1 MLISSAL
8 YITSACAAAQY
19 NQFYPLLLTR
29 HITHHNNQV
38 SQSDKGEPEV
48 QVMIKQQ
55 QDQLRQEYEGKLANL
70 EREREGIGG

>member
-1 MLISSAL
+1 MTRIDFIIILFTAFL
-8 YITSACAAAQY
+8 T
-19 NQFYPLLLTR
+19 LLLTI
-29 HITHHNNQV
+29 HITHVNNQV
-38 SQSDKGEPEV
+38 SQSDKGGPEV